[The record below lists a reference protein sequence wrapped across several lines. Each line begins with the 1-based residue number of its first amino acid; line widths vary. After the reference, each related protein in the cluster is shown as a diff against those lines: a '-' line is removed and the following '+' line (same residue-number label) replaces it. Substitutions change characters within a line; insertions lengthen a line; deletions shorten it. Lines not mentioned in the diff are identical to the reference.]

1 MRVDISP
8 TGNTGDT
15 ETSPRAWGTPGRGP
29 RPESLR
35 RSMVLLIA
43 GSLGTGATA
52 ALILALV
59 VFAGASENTI
69 TGSMLLAFGLGWAMI
84 AALSVRL
91 TDQPQRWASV
101 PAVAMTATGLG
112 LMIFAPG
119 GDPARRR

>member
-1 MRVDISP
+1 
-8 TGNTGDT
+8 
-15 ETSPRAWGTPGRGP
+15 
-29 RPESLR
+29 
-35 RSMVLLIA
+35 MVLLIA